1 MAKKRKNEERPPIKF
16 GEKVIPRAMDEV
28 MHTSMLPYAE
38 HVILERALPRVEDGL
53 KPVQRRILYTMLTLG
68 LMPDKPHKKS
78 ARIVG
83 ECLGKYH
90 PHGDQAVYDAMV
102 RMAQGFNMRIPL
114 VGGHGNFGSIDGDP
128 AAAIRYTEARMT
140 EPALVLLR
148 DLDKETVD
156 FRLNF
161 DDTTKEPDLMP
172 ARFPN
177 LLVNGASGIAVGLAT
192 NIPPHNPTEAINAVI
207 KLLDAPD
214 TTLDELMKIIPCP
227 DFPTGGYIIDSPE
240 IRLAYETGRGKITM
254 RAKTAIEQMKNGRQ
268 LIVIDEVPYQVNKAK
283 MLEDIL
289 KVTQSKKALFFGVTA
304 IRDES
309 DRFGLRAVI
318 ELKKDADAEKTL
330 QYLFKY
336 SDLQMTFG
344 VNMVAIADG
353 KPQQMGLK
361 AILRY
366 YLKHQ
371 RDVVTRRTKFDLDA
385 ALSRAHILDGLS
397 IAVLNID
404 EVIALIRASKTPKIA
419 REGLMTRFKLTE
431 AQAQAILDL
440 RLQRLTNLEL
450 LGIENEA
457 KEIRKR
463 IKELQA
469 IIDSPKRLDEVVRAE
484 LIEAREK
491 LSDDRRTVLLP
502 PQEEIVVAQS
512 ELVVVEDVMV
522 AVLKDEKLR
531 RIPKRLYNFEQLLP
545 EKPIA
550 IFDTSTEK
558 RIKLFTNKGSCFT
571 VEVGD
576 IIETRVGSRAVNLNT
591 MVALDEDERIVTA
604 LDEYDNGSLLFFTKS
619 GNVKRSDAKEYITRV
634 KKVQAIS
641 LKDNDEVL
649 CVQLLCEENLL
660 LISKQGMSIRFAADT
675 VPETGRVSAGVKCMK
690 LEDNDAV
697 LFAMQLGDDGE
708 IITVSDRGYAKRS
721 FVFDYELQ
729 GRNGKGLKTFDFKK
743 NGSNGTCI
751 AGALHVKEPYD
762 IIVEQRHGSITKLNT
777 EEIAIEQR
785 AGKGTLTVMA
795 LLDDVVTGVY
805 KA

>member
-1 MAKKRKNEERPPIKF
+1 MAKKRKNEERPPITF
-16 GEKVIPRAMDEV
+16 GEKVISRTMDDV

-53 KPVQRRILYTMLTLG
+53 KPVQRRILFTMLTLG
-68 LMPDKPHKKS
+68 LTPDKPHKKS

-102 RMAQGFNMRIPL
+102 RMAQDFNMRVPL

-140 EPALVLLR
+140 EPSMVLLR

-161 DDTTKEPDLMP
+161 DDTTKEPDLLP

-192 NIPPHNPTEAINAVI
+192 NIPPHNPVEAIDAAV
-207 KLLDAPD
+207 KLLDEPE
-214 TTLDELMKIIPCP
+214 TSLDELMKIIPCP

-240 IRLAYETGRGKITM
+240 IRNAYETGRGKIVM
-254 RAKTAIEQMKNGRQ
+254 RAKTAIEQMKNGKQ
-268 LIVIDEVPYQVNKAK
+268 IIVIDEVPFQVNKAK

-289 KVTQSKKALFFGVTA
+289 KVTQSKKALFSGITA

-318 ELKKDADAEKTL
+318 ELKKDTDAEKVL

-344 VNMVAIADG
+344 VNMVAIAGG

-361 AILRY
+361 AILEH
-366 YLKHQ
+366 YLAHQ
-371 RDVVTRRTKFDLDA
+371 RDVVTRRTNFDLSA
-385 ALSRAHILDGLS
+385 ALSRAHILEGLS
-397 IAVLNID
+397 VAVLNID

-419 REGLMTRFKLTE
+419 RESLMERFKLSE

-450 LGIENEA
+450 LAIENEA
-457 KEIRKR
+457 KEIKKR

-469 IIDSPKRLDEVVRAE
+469 IIDSPKRLDAVVRAE
-484 LIEAREK
+484 LMEAREK
-491 LSDDRRTVLLP
+491 LNDKRRTILLP
-502 PQEEIVVAQS
+502 PQEEIVISQS
-512 ELVVVEDVMV
+512 ELKVVEDVMV
-522 AVLKDEKLR
+522 AVLAGDKLR
-531 RIPKRLYNFEQLLP
+531 RIPKRLFNKDQLAE

-550 IFDTSTEK
+550 IFDTATDK
-558 RIKLFTNKGSCFT
+558 RIKLYTNKGSCFT
-571 VEVGD
+571 VEVED
-576 IIETRVGSRAVNLNT
+576 IIETRVGSRAVNINT
-591 MVALDEDERIVTA
+591 LVAFEAGERVVTA
-604 LDEYDNGSLLFFTKS
+604 LEEYDNGSIVFFTKS
-619 GNVKRSDAKEYITRV
+619 GIVKRSSAKDYVTRV
-634 KKVQAIS
+634 KRVQAIS
-641 LKDNDEVL
+641 LKEDDEVL
-649 CVQLLCEENLL
+649 GVSLLTDENIL
-660 LISKQGMSIRFAADT
+660 LISKQGMSIRFTADT

-690 LEDNDAV
+690 LEGNDEV
-697 LFAMQLGDDGE
+697 LFAMQVGDDGE
-708 IITVSDRGYAKRS
+708 IVTVSDRGYAKRS
-721 FVFDYELQ
+721 FVFDYDIQ

-751 AGALHVKEPYD
+751 AGALHVKEPYN
-762 IIVEQRHGSITKLNT
+762 IIVEQKHGSITKLNT

-785 AGKGTLTVMA
+785 AGKGVLTVMA

>member
-1 MAKKRKNEERPPIKF
+1 MARKRKNEERPPIKF
-16 GEKVIPRAMDEV
+16 GEKVISRAMDDV

-192 NIPPHNPTEAINAVI
+192 NIPPHNPTEAIDAAI

-254 RAKTAIEQMKNGRQ
+254 RAKTAIEQMKNGKQ

-289 KVTQSKKALFFGVTA
+289 KVTQSKKALFSGVTA

-309 DRFGLRAVI
+309 DRFGLRAVV

-361 AILRY
+361 AMLQY

-419 REGLMTRFKLTE
+419 REGLMARFKLTE
-431 AQAQAILDL
+431 VQAQAILDL

-450 LGIENEA
+450 LAIESEA

-469 IIDSPKRLDEVVRAE
+469 IIDSPKRLDEVVRGE

-491 LSDDRRTVLLP
+491 LSDERRTVLLP

-512 ELVVVEDVMV
+512 ELIVVEDVMV

-531 RIPKRLYNFEQLLP
+531 RIPKRLFNLEQLLP

-550 IFDTSTEK
+550 IFDTSTDK

-591 MVALDEDERIVTA
+591 MVALDKDERIVTA
-604 LDEYDNGSLLFFTKS
+604 LDELDNGSLLFFTKS
-619 GNVKRSDAKEYITRV
+619 GNVKRSDAKEYVTRV

-641 LKDNDEVL
+641 LKEGDEVL

-690 LEDNDAV
+690 LEDNDMV

-743 NGSNGTCI
+743 NASNGTCI
-751 AGALHVKEPYD
+751 AGAMHVKEPYD
-762 IIVEQRHGSITKLNT
+762 IIVEQKHGSITKLNT